1 MKYFTVIAKILT
13 KGYLLTKPTKIKEN
27 SKCHV
32 ILIKQI
38 VFDIKLYTNLIHLQQ
53 I

>member
-13 KGYLLTKPTKIKEN
+13 KDYLLTTKIKEN